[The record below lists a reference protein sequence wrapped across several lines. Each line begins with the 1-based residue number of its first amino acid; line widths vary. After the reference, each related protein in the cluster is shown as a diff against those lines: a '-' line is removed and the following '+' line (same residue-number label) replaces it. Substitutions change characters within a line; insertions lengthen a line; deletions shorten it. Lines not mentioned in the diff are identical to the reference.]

1 MTKIIMRLPELDPAH
16 LTPEQQV
23 IWDRIASGPRGGVR
37 GPYFALLQS
46 PGLCEEFERLGRYL
60 RYDCAV
66 PHHLRELSV
75 LVVARRWKAQYEWFA
90 HAPIAAKAGIPADV
104 IEAIRIGAT
113 PAFKQDD
120 ARIVYE
126 YATEL
131 LANGRVGDSK
141 HKAAAALLGV
151 RGIVDLVS
159 FIGHYSN
166 IALSLNAFEIG
177 IPPGN
182 PLPFPD

>member
-1 MTKIIMRLPELDPAH
+1 MRLPDLDPAH

-23 IWDRIASGPRGGVR
+23 IWDRVASGPRGGVR

-46 PGLCEEFERLGRYL
+46 PQLCEEFERLGRYL

-66 PHHLRELSV
+66 PHHLRELSI

-90 HAPIAAKAGIPADV
+90 HAPIAAKAGIPAAV
-104 IEAIRIGAT
+104 IEAIRTGAA
-113 PAFKQDD
+113 PAFESEDT
-120 ARIVYE
+120 RVVYE
-126 YATEL
+126 YVHEL
-131 LANGRVGDSK
+131 LANGRVGEAR
-141 HKAAAALLGV
+141 HQAALKLLGV

-159 FIGHYSN
+159 FVGHYGN
-166 IALSLNAFEIG
+166 IALTLNAFEIG

-182 PLPFPD
+182 PLPFPE